1 MIDRATALAVGLS
14 LVVHLMLLGGLEVR
28 LATPVKPALP
38 EPFMQAQ
45 LIAPPPP
52 PSAPVAENP
61 AEPAVPAATPKPR
74 PKPVPRASRK
84 ARPEPAPAPVP
95 APQVAASEAPVE
107 VAMASPAAEA
117 SPSAADAAAAA
128 LAVAP
133 TLAAAAAAD
142 GLRTEGWPRRGNI
155 VFRVFIG
162 NPGFEVGEARHAWS
176 HDQTHYTMEL
186 ELRTTGVAALMN
198 RFLYTQRSEGEVG
211 AKGLKPLRFSVE
223 QRGRASD
230 VVEFD
235 WRAAQATIRRGG
247 RKPRTA
253 SIAPGDQDVLSLW
266 HQVGLV
272 GARGLPANLT
282 VLTNKSA
289 KPASLKV
296 VGPESSDLPIGRL
309 DTLRL
314 RAEAGDGSLTVDIW
328 LASRYGM
335 LPVRIR
341 IVDDEGEVLDQRAI
355 QLRLAPVDEAARV
368 ASAGTAAAA
377 RADIGADMIE
387 LKEEI
392 DPVVDLYR

>member
-1 MIDRATALAVGLS
+1 VIDRATVLAVGLS
-14 LVVHLMLLGGLEVR
+14 LVAHLLLLGGLELRV
-28 LATPVKPALP
+28 ATPVQPELP

-45 LIAPPPP
+45 LITPPPP
-52 PSAPVAENP
+52 PPAPVAEKA
-61 AEPAVPAATPKPR
+61 AEPAAPAAAPR
-74 PKPVPRASRK
+74 PGPKPVPK
-84 ARPEPAPAPVP
+84 ANPKPKPKPAPAPAP
-95 APQVAASEAPVE
+95 ATEVGVSEAPLQM
-107 VAMASPAAEA
+107 AMASPPSEA
-117 SPSAADAAAAA
+117 SPSAADADAAA
-128 LAVAP
+128 LAVTAP
-133 TLAAAAAAD
+133 LAAAVDD
-142 GLRTEGWPRRGNI
+142 GFRTEGWPRRGSI
-155 VFRVFIG
+155 VFRVFMG
-162 NPGFEVGEARHAWS
+162 DPGFEVGEARHAWS
-176 HDQTHYTMEL
+176 HDEAHYTMEL

-198 RFLYTQRSEGEVG
+198 RFRYTQRSEGEVG
-211 AKGLKPLRFSVE
+211 AKGLKPQRFSVE

-235 WRAAQATIRRGG
+235 WQAAQATIRRGG

-253 SIAPGDQDVLSLW
+253 RIVPGDQDVLSLW

-296 VGPESSDLPIGRL
+296 MGPESADLPIGRL

-355 QLRLAPVDEAARV
+355 QLRLTPVEEAAGLAR
-368 ASAGTAAAA
+368 AGTPAAAE
-377 RADIGADMIE
+377 ADVAADMIE
-387 LKEEI
+387 LKEAI
-392 DPVVDLYR
+392 DPAVDLYR

>member
-14 LVVHLMLLGGLEVR
+14 LVAHLVLLGAFDVR
-28 LATPVKPALP
+28 LATPVKPELP

-45 LIAPPPP
+45 LITPP
-52 PSAPVAENP
+52 PSPPPAPVAEKP
-61 AEPAVPAATPKPR
+61 AEPAAPAAAPKARAKPVPKAQPR
-74 PKPVPRASRK
+74 PKPK
-84 ARPEPAPAPVP
+84 PVP
-95 APQVAASEAPVE
+95 APASQLAASETPLE
-107 VAMASPAAEA
+107 VAMALPAAALPAA
-117 SPSAADAAAAA
+117 SGAAAAA
-128 LAVAP
+128 LAIVP
-133 TLAAAAAAD
+133 PLGSGAAAAAD
-142 GLRTEGWPRRGNI
+142 DELRTEGWPRRGSI
-155 VFRVFIG
+155 VFRVFMG
-162 NPGFEVGEARHAWS
+162 DPGFEVGEARHAWS
-176 HDQTHYTMEL
+176 HDETHYTMEL

-211 AKGLKPLRFSVE
+211 AKGLKPRRFSVE

-235 WRAAQATIRRGG
+235 WQAAQATIRRGG

-272 GARGLPANLT
+272 GVGGLPANLT

-289 KPASLKV
+289 KPAALKV
-296 VGPESSDLPIGRL
+296 VGPESAELPIGRL

-355 QLRLAPVDEAARV
+355 QLRLTPVEEAARV
-368 ASAGTAAAA
+368 ARAAAPLG
-377 RADIGADMIE
+377 RAAAADMIE
-387 LKEEI
+387 LREEV
-392 DPVVDLYR
+392 DQTVDLYR